1 MRIEFIKLAEHIID
15 ASNGGSVYLLS
26 YSGNWGDAL
35 IRFGTLCFLR
45 HFGISYK
52 EINLDSSITS
62 RIARATA
69 GLSGKVL
76 LAMGGG
82 AWAEHFTHYPSSI
95 RNIARKYNFSKIIIL
110 PTTYSGNF
118 EPIES
123 AIYFR
128 RDKYESAKNMPESIF
143 CHDLAFF
150 INNVNCAPTKQ
161 KETAYCFRTDI
172 ESSNT
177 YPIPKK
183 NYDLSVHGNE
193 KSNIG
198 GFFEYLANYS
208 EVHTDRLHV
217 AIGSCLLK
225 KAVYLYPGSYFK
237 NKAIFK
243 SSIEGYF
250 ENAYFSENFNGA
262 PED

>member
-1 MRIEFIKLAEHIID
+1 MRIEFVRLAEHILA
-15 ASNGGSVYLLS
+15 ASKGEPVYLLNNT
-26 YSGNWGDAL
+26 GNWGDAL

-52 EINLDSSITS
+52 EITLDSDITS
-62 RIARATA
+62 RIARASA

-82 AWAEHFTHYPSSI
+82 AWVDHYSHFSSSI
-95 RNIARKYNFSKIIIL
+95 NDIAKKYKFSKIIIL
-110 PTTYSGNF
+110 PTTYSGSF
-118 EPIES
+118 EPIDS

-128 RDKYESAKNMPESIF
+128 RDKYESADSMPGSIF

-150 INNVNCAPTKQ
+150 IENIEHTPIAQ
-161 KETAYCFRTDI
+161 KETAYCFRTDV
-172 ESSNT
+172 ESSCLHS
-177 YPIPKK
+177 IPAT
-183 NYDLSVHGNE
+183 NYDLSSYGNE
-193 KSNIG
+193 RSSIAD
-198 GFFEYLANYS
+198 FFEYLSNYN
-208 EVHTDRLHV
+208 EIHTDRLHV

-225 KAVYLYPGSYFK
+225 KNVYLYPGSYFK

-250 ENAYFSENFNGA
+250 DNAYFSEKFSEA
-262 PED
+262 Q